1 MDYEGRICRS
11 PMEKDAFMLPI
22 TVGCPYNACSFCNL
36 FRDLRYRE
44 LPFQKIEAELKRV
57 KACGGNP
64 HKIFL
69 GDGCAFSLQTEKL
82 LTILDSIHSYFPN
95 DVKIHSDATVSS
107 ILSKTDKELKALAD
121 KGYTLLY
128 IGIESGL
135 EEVLQFMHKE
145 HSVEE
150 AELAIQRVQNAGMEY
165 AAHIMTGVAGRGR
178 GEENAEAMAD
188 FLKRTKPEYLVNFS
202 LFLSA
207 ETPLY
212 HSIMQ
217 GDFLPATELENL
229 QEDYKLIQLLT
240 KDTEQSHPIYYE
252 SFHDGIQ
259 KRIRGKFP
267 DDGMKMM
274 DKVKGLIEEY
284 SMKDAIYACD
294 FPYGGGGTDG

>member
-1 MDYEGRICRS
+1 M
-11 PMEKDAFMLPI
+11 
-22 TVGCPYNACSFCNL
+22 
-36 FRDLRYRE
+36 
-44 LPFQKIEAELKRV
+44 
-57 KACGGNP
+57 
-64 HKIFL
+64 
-69 GDGCAFSLQTEKL
+69 
-82 LTILDSIHSYFPN
+82 
-95 DVKIHSDATVSS
+95 SS
-107 ILSKTDKELKALAD
+107 ILSKTDKELKALSD

-188 FLKRTKPEYLVNFS
+188 FLKRTKPKFLVNFS

-294 FPYGGGGTDG
+294 FPYRGGGTDG